1 MKRKIKS
8 LLTTAI
14 LCTIPVSSA
23 MASDGI
29 NSGDTAWI
37 IVSTALV
44 MMMTPAGLALF
55 YGGLS
60 RYKNLLNTYA
70 MTLVAYCL
78 ASVIWVM
85 WGYSLAFGPDK
96 AGIIGGLE
104 NVFLSGIS
112 VGSVSGSIPTYVFV
126 LFQMTFACIT
136 VALVLGSI
144 VDRMKFS
151 SWIVFTVGWVTLI
164 YTPIAHWVWG
174 GGWMGK
180 LGALDFA
187 GGNVVHINA
196 GVAGLVLS
204 RMVGKRI
211 GYGKEAMFPSSI
223 ALTALGAAL
232 LWFGWF
238 GFNAG
243 SQLAADGVAG
253 SAFLVTNTS
262 AAMGALAWM
271 FIEWK
276 VNQKPT
282 VLGLASG
289 VVSGLVAI
297 TPAAGF
303 VNMPASL
310 IIGGVAGVFGFYSVA
325 VLKQRLGYDDSLD
338 AFGVHGMCG
347 IWGALATGLF
357 ANPSITEGARG
368 LFYGNP
374 KQLLIQI
381 VSILATA
388 AFTAIGTLIVGY
400 ITKLITG
407 GLRVEAESEVTGLDN
422 TLHGERAF
430 EIQLS

>member
-1 MKRKIKS
+1 MKLKR
-8 LLTTAI
+8 LLAAAI
-14 LCTIPVSSA
+14 LLGIPFSSA
-23 MASDGI
+23 VASEGL
-29 NSGDTAWI
+29 NSGDTAWV

-60 RYKNLLNTYA
+60 RYKNLLNTFA
-70 MTLVAYCL
+70 MTFVAYCL
-78 ASVIWVM
+78 ASVIWMM
-85 WGYSLAFGPDK
+85 WGYTIAFGPDK
-96 AGIIGGLE
+96 AGITGGLSHL
-104 NVFLSGIS
+104 FMAGIGVDS
-112 VGSVSGSIPTYVFV
+112 LSGSIPTYVFA
-126 LFQMTFACIT
+126 LFQMTFAGIT

-144 VDRMKFS
+144 VDRLKFS
-151 SWIVFTVGWVTLI
+151 SWIVFTILWVTFI
-164 YTPIAHWVWG
+164 YCPIAHWVWG
-174 GGWMGK
+174 GGWMGDM
-180 LGALDFA
+180 GALDFA
-187 GGNVVHINA
+187 GGTVVHINA

-204 RMVGKRI
+204 LVLGKRI

-262 AAMGALAWM
+262 AAVGALAWM
-271 FIEWK
+271 FAEWLVTK
-276 VNQKPT
+276 KPT
-282 VLGLASG
+282 VLGMASG

-303 VNMPASL
+303 VNMPAALL
-310 IIGGVAGVFGFYSVA
+310 IGLGAGMLGFYSVA
-325 VLKQRLGYDDSLD
+325 KLKQKLGYDDSLD

-357 ANPSITEGARG
+357 ANPAINEAGRG

-374 KQLLIQI
+374 KQLWIQI

-388 AFTAIGTLIVGY
+388 IFTAVGTLI
-400 ITKLITG
+400 ITYLTKFLTG
-407 GLRVEAESEVTGLDN
+407 GLRVTEENEISGLDN
-422 TLHGERAF
+422 SLHGERAF
-430 EIQLS
+430 EIQ